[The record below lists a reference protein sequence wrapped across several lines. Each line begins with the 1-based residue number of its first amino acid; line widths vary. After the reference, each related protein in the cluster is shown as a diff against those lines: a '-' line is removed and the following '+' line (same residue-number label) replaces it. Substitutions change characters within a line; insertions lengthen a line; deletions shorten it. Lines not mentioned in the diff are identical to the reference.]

1 MNTLT
6 INSQVLGNI
15 RTKILDV
22 DVTALIVKTL
32 TISAKGADSDW
43 EIYFDKNISEL
54 IPPNQP
60 SLSATTTGGNL
71 LRSTKVFVRITAV
84 DSLGNESPP
93 SLGGKNITTGSS
105 TDTNKIT
112 SSWSSVPGASSYNI
126 YAGTRVGM
134 ETYLGNTSNTS
145 YIITD
150 LLDNTTNNIASS
162 PDIVIYGKKLGSEAI
177 YINNLYIQSRLI
189 VYVTPTANSEV
200 GFSCLAE

>member
-6 INSQVLGNI
+6 INSQVAGNV

-22 DVTALIVKTL
+22 DISALMVKTL
-32 TISAKGADSDW
+32 TISAQGADSDW
-43 EIYFDKNISEL
+43 EIYFDKNINEL
-54 IPPNQP
+54 NQPNQP
-60 SLSATTTGGNL
+60 SLSTTTTGGTI

-84 DSLGNESPP
+84 DNLGYESPP
-93 SLGGKNITTGSS
+93 SLGGKNIITGST

-112 SSWSSVPGASSYNI
+112 VSWSSVTGASSYNV
-126 YAGTRVGM
+126 YAGTRTGM
-134 ETYLGNTSNTS
+134 EVYLGSTVSTSS
-145 YIITD
+145 VITE
-150 LLDNTTNNIASS
+150 LLANMTNAIATS